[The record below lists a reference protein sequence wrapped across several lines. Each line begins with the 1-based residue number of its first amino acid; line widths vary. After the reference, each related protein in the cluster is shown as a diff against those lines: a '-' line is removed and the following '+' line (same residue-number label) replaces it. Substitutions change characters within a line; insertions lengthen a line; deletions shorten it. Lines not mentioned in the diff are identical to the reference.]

1 MKLRYLAIVLIISAA
16 IYEVNARGGR
26 GGGRGGSRG
35 GGRGGSRGSSSGSR
49 GSSSSSSVSGG
60 GRRGGGRRTSSSSSS
75 AWSSASGGLYRGF
88 GAGRRTVKKL
98 SKYAVKGLGAY
109 NANKKRK
116 LKRKW
121 SRSRKWSSFEDWDE
135 IAEVDG
141 LLCRNDADCNWIDP
155 NLDCQ
160 DYELDFTPNVSNMT
174 VNIRFEILILFM

>member
-1 MKLRYLAIVLIISAA
+1 MKLRYLAIVLIISVA

-26 GGGRGGSRG
+26 
-35 GGRGGSRGSSSGSR
+35 GRGGSRGSSSGSR

>member
-1 MKLRYLAIVLIISAA
+1 MKLRYLAIVLIISVA

-35 GGRGGSRGSSSGSR
+35 SSSRSR

>member
-1 MKLRYLAIVLIISAA
+1 MKLRYLAFVLIISVA
-16 IYEVNARGGR
+16 IYEVNARGG
-26 GGGRGGSRG
+26 RG

-160 DYELDFTPNVSNMT
+160 DYELDFTPNVSNMS

>member
-1 MKLRYLAIVLIISAA
+1 MKLRYLAFVLIISVA
-16 IYEVNARGGR
+16 IYEVNARGG
-26 GGGRGGSRG
+26 RG

>member
-1 MKLRYLAIVLIISAA
+1 MKLRYLAIVLIISVA
-16 IYEVNARGGR
+16 IYEVNARGG
-26 GGGRGGSRG
+26 RG

-98 SKYAVKGLGAY
+98 SKYAVKGLGTY

>member
-1 MKLRYLAIVLIISAA
+1 MKLRYLAIVLIISVA
-16 IYEVNARGGR
+16 IYEVNARGG
-26 GGGRGGSRG
+26 RG

-160 DYELDFTPNVSNMT
+160 DYELDFTPNVSNMS

>member
-1 MKLRYLAIVLIISAA
+1 MKLRYLAIVLIISVA

-35 GGRGGSRGSSSGSR
+35 SSSGSR
-49 GSSSSSSVSGG
+49 GSSSTSSVSGG

>member
-1 MKLRYLAIVLIISAA
+1 MKLRYLAIVLIISVA

-35 GGRGGSRGSSSGSR
+35 SSSRSR

-160 DYELDFTPNVSNMT
+160 DYELDFTPNVSNMS

>member
-1 MKLRYLAIVLIISAA
+1 MKLRYLAFVLIISVA

-35 GGRGGSRGSSSGSR
+35 SSSRSRGSSSGSR
-49 GSSSSSSVSGG
+49 VSSSSSSVSG
-60 GRRGGGRRTSSSSSS
+60 GGGRRTSSSSSS

>member
-1 MKLRYLAIVLIISAA
+1 MKLRYLAFVIIISVA

-35 GGRGGSRGSSSGSR
+35 SSSRSR

-160 DYELDFTPNVSNMT
+160 DYELDFTPNVSNMS

>member
-1 MKLRYLAIVLIISAA
+1 MKLRYLAIVLIISVA
-16 IYEVNARGGR
+16 IYEVNARGG
-26 GGGRGGSRG
+26 RG

-174 VNIRFEILILFM
+174 EYSV

>member
-1 MKLRYLAIVLIISAA
+1 MKLRYLAIVLIISVA
-16 IYEVNARGGR
+16 IYEVNARGG
-26 GGGRGGSRG
+26 RG

>member
-1 MKLRYLAIVLIISAA
+1 MKLRYLAFILIISVA
-16 IYEVNARGGR
+16 IYEVNARGG
-26 GGGRGGSRG
+26 RG

>member
-1 MKLRYLAIVLIISAA
+1 MKLRYLAFVLIISVA
-16 IYEVNARGGR
+16 IYEVNARGG
-26 GGGRGGSRG
+26 RG

-174 VNIRFEILILFM
+174 VNIQFEILILFM

>member
-1 MKLRYLAIVLIISAA
+1 MKLRYLALVIIISVA
-16 IYEVNARGGR
+16 IYEVNARGG
-26 GGGRGGSRG
+26 RG

-75 AWSSASGGLYRGF
+75 AWSSTSGGLYRGF

>member
-1 MKLRYLAIVLIISAA
+1 MKLRYLAIVLIISVA
-16 IYEVNARGGR
+16 IYEVNARGG
-26 GGGRGGSRG
+26 RG

-174 VNIRFEILILFM
+174 VNIRFEI

>member
-1 MKLRYLAIVLIISAA
+1 MKLRYLAIILIISVA
-16 IYEVNARGGR
+16 IYEVNARGG
-26 GGGRGGSRG
+26 RG

-135 IAEVDG
+135 IAEVEG

-174 VNIRFEILILFM
+174 VNIRAGLKSSRSS

>member
-1 MKLRYLAIVLIISAA
+1 MKLRYLAIVLIISVA

-35 GGRGGSRGSSSGSR
+35 SSSGSRGSSSGSR